1 MRLPLFVNGLPL
13 GDSCPQP
20 ILIAGCLNLI
30 YIKAVC
36 VSVGEISVNILKAH
50 IQSYVY
56 SIVYNASFSLYIWKF
71 YLQIQQLTDLI
82 INLCKDN
89 HSISITQQAY
99 QKSQLNFLK
108 QLQLNFTTKIF
119 YENFWKILL
128 KQLESG
134 IPPNQPPP
142 LAAAG
147 GYPPVDI
154 QNILFC
160 LLLFI
165 YLIHLFYEI
174 NQRFD

>member
-1 MRLPLFVNGLPL
+1 MTQDQSLPQAILTLNFNKMRLPSFGNGLPL
-13 GDSCPQP
+13 GDFCPQP

-56 SIVYNASFSLYIWKF
+56 SIVYNASFSLYIWMF

-119 YENFWKILL
+119 YIIF
-128 KQLESG
+128 
-134 IPPNQPPP
+134 
-142 LAAAG
+142 
-147 GYPPVDI
+147 
-154 QNILFC
+154 
-160 LLLFI
+160 
-165 YLIHLFYEI
+165 
-174 NQRFD
+174 

>member
-1 MRLPLFVNGLPL
+1 MRLPSFGNGLPL
-13 GDSCPQP
+13 GDFCPQP

-56 SIVYNASFSLYIWKF
+56 SIVYNASFSLYIWMF
-71 YLQIQQLTDLI
+71 YLQIRQLTDLI

-108 QLQLNFTTKIF
+108 CIYYFYSKNFLKIIF
-119 YENFWKILL
+119 KNLHTGL
-128 KQLESG
+128 RV
-134 IPPNQPPP
+134 
-142 LAAAG
+142 
-147 GYPPVDI
+147 GYPPTTPSTKFG
-154 QNILFC
+154 QSGYPRC
-160 LLLFI
+160 
-165 YLIHLFYEI
+165 
-174 NQRFD
+174 